1 MREPKKR
8 GGKRK
13 AEGTREGVK
22 RKRAGKA
29 RGEGGG
35 GDDDHRR
42 RDGKGERRDRRDDHR
57 REEGRHTAQ
66 KMEEGSVPGDI

>member
-1 MREPKKR
+1 
-8 GGKRK
+8 
-13 AEGTREGVK
+13 VK

-29 RGEGGG
+29 RGGRGD

-57 REEGRHTAQ
+57 REEDRHTAQ
-66 KMEEGSVPGDI
+66 KMEEGSMPGDI